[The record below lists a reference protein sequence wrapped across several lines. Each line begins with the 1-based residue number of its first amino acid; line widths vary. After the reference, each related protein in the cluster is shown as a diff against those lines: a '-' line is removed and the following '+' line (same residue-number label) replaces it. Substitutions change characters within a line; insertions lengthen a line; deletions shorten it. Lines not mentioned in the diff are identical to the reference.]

1 MNLAQSFA
9 RSSFARFMN
18 SLAGRVTR
26 IIGGIALIIWGYT
39 QLGDASGIIWMLV
52 GIVPMSAGVFDF
64 CIISP
69 LVGGPL
75 SGKKV
80 RAANKETQL

>member
-1 MNLAQSFA
+1 MNISQSFA
-9 RSSFARFMN
+9 RSSFARFIN
-18 SLAGRVTR
+18 SRAGRLTR
-26 IIGGIALIIWGYT
+26 IISGIALIIWGYI
-39 QLGDASGIIWMLV
+39 QLEHTSGIILILA
-52 GIVPMSAGVFDF
+52 GIVPLSAGFFDL

-80 RAANKETQL
+80 RAAGD